1 MIRGTEM
8 LKHAH
13 MPIAFVAILATIC
26 AGMLHLSIWSIGVC
40 ASTLALISLTESV
53 GAFARYGQP
62 GGAISLPVISMSSAL
77 NSLTASCAAYGLGK
91 AIGWVWGL

>member
-13 MPIAFVAILATIC
+13 MPIAFVAILATIL
-26 AGMLHLSIWSIGVC
+26 AGILQLNIWSIGVC
-40 ASTLALISLTESV
+40 ASTLGLISLTASV

-62 GGAISLPVISMSSAL
+62 GGAITLPVVFISTAL
-77 NSLTASCAAYGLGK
+77 NSSAASSAAYGLGR